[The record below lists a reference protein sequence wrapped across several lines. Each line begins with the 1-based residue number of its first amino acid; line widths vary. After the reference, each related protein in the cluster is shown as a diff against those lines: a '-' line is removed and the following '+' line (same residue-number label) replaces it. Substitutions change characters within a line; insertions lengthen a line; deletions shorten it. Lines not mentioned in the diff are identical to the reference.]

1 MASCLVF
8 LLLAFF
14 AFSANADGWILFSF
28 FLYIYI
34 YIYMYIFQYKPTSN
48 PPEIKNLTILICMFF
63 QFSLIVEHPILTRTE
78 IR

>member
-28 FLYIYI
+28 FLYI

>member
-34 YIYMYIFQYKPTSN
+34 YIYICIFQYKPTSN